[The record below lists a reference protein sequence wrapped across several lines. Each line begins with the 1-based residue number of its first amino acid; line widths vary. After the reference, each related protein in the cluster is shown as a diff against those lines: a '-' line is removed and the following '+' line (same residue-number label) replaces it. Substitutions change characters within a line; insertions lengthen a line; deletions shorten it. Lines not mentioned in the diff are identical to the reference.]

1 MLSRYVRHA
10 QAGYGRVMSDKAN
23 LRARMR
29 ALRKSAASS
38 DADAARRAAR
48 HLSELPVAGGEG
60 RAVVALYWAMGSEM
74 DAQPLAEALE
84 AMGHDLALPVVE
96 ARAEPM
102 VFRRWRPGDPL
113 ELDMAGCP
121 APLPLAAEV
130 VPDIIIVPLL
140 AFDAR
145 GYRLG
150 QGGGYYDR
158 TLAHLR
164 AVRRPVAIGLAY
176 GAQEVG
182 AVPVE
187 PFDQR
192 LDAILT
198 QDGYRTFAGRQGED

>member
-1 MLSRYVRHA
+1 
-10 QAGYGRVMSDKAN
+10 MSDKAT

-29 ALRKSAASS
+29 ALRKSAA
-38 DADAARRAAR
+38 DANADAARRAAA
-48 HLSELPVAGGEG
+48 HLAAAPLRGVLEGGGEG
-60 RAVVALYWAMGSEM
+60 ARTVALYWPMGSEM
-74 DAQPLAEALE
+74 DTRPLAEALE
-84 AMGHDLALPVVE
+84 AMSHDLALPVVE

-102 VFRRWRPGDPL
+102 VFRRWRLGDPL

-130 VPDIIIVPLL
+130 VPDIIMVPLL

-164 AVRRPVAIGLAY
+164 AVRQPVAIGVAY
-176 GAQEVG
+176 GAQQVE

-192 LDAILT
+192 LDGILT
-198 QDGYRTFAGRQGED
+198 EDGYRAF